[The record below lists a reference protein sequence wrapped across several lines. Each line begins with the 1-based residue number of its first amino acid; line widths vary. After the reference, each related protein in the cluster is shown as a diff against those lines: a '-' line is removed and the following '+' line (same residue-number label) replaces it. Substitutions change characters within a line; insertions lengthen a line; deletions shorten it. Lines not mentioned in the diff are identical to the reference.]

1 MAAITPVII
10 FDQQQSS
17 DYAAD
22 SSIWFTTCSDEDI
35 RTPVYRRMSSAER
48 AFYRVPRREGSV
60 VYEDLMRCCCTA
72 CWSIWSPLRDHRSEA
87 QMKFATR
94 NFANQH
100 CASCM
105 CRDCVCDY
113 KRARGMFEERAT
125 LADGSS
131 DNFCDGSCVICAHF
145 VRKPK

>member
-1 MAAITPVII
+1 MAATTSVII

-17 DYAAD
+17 DYAED
-22 SSIWFTTCSDEDI
+22 SSSWFTTCTDEEI
-35 RTPVYRRMSSAER
+35 RTPVYRKMTSAER
-48 AFYRVPRREGSV
+48 AFYRVPRREGLI

-72 CWSIWSPLRDHRSEA
+72 CWSIWSPLRDHRSES
-87 QMKFATR
+87 QMKFATK
-94 NFANQH
+94 NFANRH

-113 KRARGMFEERAT
+113 KRSRGLFEDNVT
-125 LADGSS
+125 CADASS

-145 VRKPK
+145 AREAK